1 MFLRIDLGLIMLCT
15 WVLVTLC
22 LLIVRRMR
30 LKLFALLLGS
40 GFTLIAY
47 PGGAVITEC

>member
-1 MFLRIDLGLIMLCT
+1 MLCT

-22 LLIVRRMR
+22 SLTVRRMR

-40 GFTLIAY
+40 GFTLITY